1 MCSEMKWGW
10 GGRDGDGVFFDYW
23 EREVGEEVDMRE
35 GRRGEELQG
44 AVIPILHRFSLSVFT
59 FFLLVYLLL
68 FLFHSYTYTPRF
80 IYRSLYKPP
89 VNWCLMFW
97 FFFTAFPSSAF
108 RVVLIL
114 FPSSFA
120 SPSDIIH
127 RVWGYQAFMGRC
139 AMWIKEWDK
148 YTCHDHSSILATKQ
162 NKATKDQSFSFSFF
176 HGRLS
181 VSMPTL
187 RACSYFQIVYQCE
200 PSFRSFGVSAGTSK
214 WVKMVENGWI
224 LV

>member
-97 FFFTAFPSSAF
+97 FFSLRFHLLHLEWFLSCCLRPLLRLQILSIGCEGIRHSWD
-108 RVVLIL
+108 VVLCESKNETNIPATIIL
-114 FPSSFA
+114 PF
-120 SPSDIIH
+120 
-127 RVWGYQAFMGRC
+127 
-139 AMWIKEWDK
+139 
-148 YTCHDHSSILATKQ
+148 
-162 NKATKDQSFSFSFF
+162 
-176 HGRLS
+176 
-181 VSMPTL
+181 
-187 RACSYFQIVYQCE
+187 
-200 PSFRSFGVSAGTSK
+200 
-214 WVKMVENGWI
+214 
-224 LV
+224 